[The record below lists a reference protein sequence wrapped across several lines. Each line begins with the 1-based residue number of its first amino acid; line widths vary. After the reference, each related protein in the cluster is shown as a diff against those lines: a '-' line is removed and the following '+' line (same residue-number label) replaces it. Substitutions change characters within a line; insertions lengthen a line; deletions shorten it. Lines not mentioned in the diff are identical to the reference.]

1 MNTATPILIRPL
13 RADEAPAL
21 RALFHAA
28 VHGLAC
34 RDYTPDQLNAWA
46 PLAHDAAQWAARL
59 QANQPWVA
67 EVAGSAAG
75 FADLQPSGYIDQS
88 FVAPA
93 HAGQGVGQA
102 LMAHLHTQA
111 NIELPWAEIDFDFMN
126 LNQAAHGDREFAY
139 IQTRLGVAR
148 KTVVGHVSNPVVVE
162 QLAVWMRAT
171 AGWAA
176 YSSRAASA
184 VKRRNW

>member
-1 MNTATPILIRPL
+1 MNTATPILIHPL

-75 FADLQPSGYIDQS
+75 FADLQPSGYIDQF

-111 NIELPWAEIDFDFMN
+111 AQRGTPRLWADVSLTAEPFF
-126 LNQAAHGDREFAY
+126 ARHGFAVEAR
-139 IQTRLGVAR
+139 QQVERHGVVLRNTRMAKL
-148 KTVVGHVSNPVVVE
+148 
-162 QLAVWMRAT
+162 LA
-171 AGWAA
+171 GNC
-176 YSSRAASA
+176 S
-184 VKRRNW
+184 

>member
-75 FADLQPSGYIDQS
+75 FADVSLTAEPFFARHGFAVEARQQVERHG
-88 FVAPA
+88 VVLRNTRMAKLL
-93 HAGQGVGQA
+93 AG
-102 LMAHLHTQA
+102 
-111 NIELPWAEIDFDFMN
+111 NC
-126 LNQAAHGDREFAY
+126 
-139 IQTRLGVAR
+139 
-148 KTVVGHVSNPVVVE
+148 S
-162 QLAVWMRAT
+162 
-171 AGWAA
+171 
-176 YSSRAASA
+176 
-184 VKRRNW
+184 

>member
-75 FADLQPSGYIDQS
+75 FADLQPSGYIDQ
-88 FVAPA
+88 FLWPRRTP
-93 HAGQGVGQA
+93 G
-102 LMAHLHTQA
+102 
-111 NIELPWAEIDFDFMN
+111 
-126 LNQAAHGDREFAY
+126 
-139 IQTRLGVAR
+139 
-148 KTVVGHVSNPVVVE
+148 K
-162 QLAVWMRAT
+162 
-171 AGWAA
+171 GWG
-176 YSSRAASA
+176 
-184 VKRRNW
+184 RR